1 MRTLIISEGGVFHP
15 STGVTELRRA
25 LTAPHSMIWLDVTA
39 PTDKDAAF
47 LRDEFKFHPLAI
59 EDAVRAHERP
69 KVDAYGPLDANGNQG
84 ATSEG
89 QPGYYFVV
97 FYAASYDAASDCIGI
112 RAVNLFIGLNYLV
125 TVHADEIPEIGEVMA
140 LWSAAGSPLNHQVG
154 ALVHALLDALVDNY
168 FPLMDQVADRVED
181 LEDTIFAHFSNESI
195 QTIFSLKKDLL
206 NLRRVV
212 APERDVL
219 NVLLRRQLS
228 IFKPDEI
235 AYLQDVYDHIVRVTD
250 NVDTY
255 RDLLSSALDSYL
267 SLQSNNLNQVMKL
280 LTMASIVL
288 MTNALI
294 AGIYGMNFHNIPEL
308 AWPFGYFWAL
318 SLMGLCT
325 VVLVL
330 YFRRK
335 NWL

>member
-1 MRTLIISEGGVFHP
+1 MRTLLVLEDGSFRQDGDP
-15 STGVTELRRA
+15 ALLRRA
-25 LTAPHSMIWLDVTA
+25 LAGPRNVVWLDIAA
-39 PTDKDAAF
+39 PADEDAAL
-47 LRDEFKFHPLAI
+47 LRDVFKFHPLAI

-69 KVDAYGPLDANGNQG
+69 KVDAYGPTDGGSRDGGRDRAHD
-84 ATSEG
+84 T
-89 QPGYYFVV
+89 YYFLV
-97 FYAASYDAASDCIGI
+97 FYAACYHAEADSIEI
-112 RAVNLFIGLNYLV
+112 HAVNLFIGPNYLV
-125 TVHADEIPEIGEVMA
+125 TAHAEEVTEIAEVMA
-140 LWSAAGSPLNHQVG
+140 LWRAPGSPLSDQIG

-168 FPLMDQVADRVED
+168 FPLMDQIAERVED
-181 LEDTIFAHFSNESI
+181 LEDAIFAHFSNESI
-195 QTIFSLKKDLL
+195 QTIFGLKKDLL

-219 NVLLRRQLS
+219 NVLLRRQLP

-235 AYLQDVYDHIVRVTD
+235 VYLQDVYDHIVRVTD

-280 LTMASIVL
+280 LTMTSIVL

-294 AGIYGMNFHNIPEL
+294 AGTYGMNFRFMPEL
-308 AWPFGYFWAL
+308 GWRFGYVWAL
-318 SLMGLCT
+318 SLM
-325 VVLVL
+325 VLATAALVI

-335 NWL
+335 NWF